1 MPSRRPE
8 GSTRAFGVP
17 PPTSD
22 PYAEVE
28 AKAEAVVLPP
38 SRLLPTPKV
47 AKAKL
52 TEPIGNR
59 LIPGATGPVPSFDR
73 LASGKP
79 APPKP
84 PPPRPSVRAPYSGAS
99 SDPAP
104 SAQSKTIV
112 SKARPIVSSS
122 GASGSKDPAPKP
134 VAVKARPVPPKGPP
148 PTKRSYEEAEV
159 EEAEESLAS
168 VDPDLRVDLSGTGVE
183 IIDPNTYRL
192 VGLTRQSISKF
203 HDIISCDFH
212 NCLDLDRRGTHVNWS
227 DDYPVSPFEAQR
239 FLTNGLVI
247 VCSYCYK
254 QETKQHIIR
263 TTCNTAESLESE
275 LGAIAWHSWF

>member
-1 MPSRRPE
+1 M
-8 GSTRAFGVP
+8 
-17 PPTSD
+17 
-22 PYAEVE
+22 
-28 AKAEAVVLPP
+28 
-38 SRLLPTPKV
+38 
-47 AKAKL
+47 
-52 TEPIGNR
+52 
-59 LIPGATGPVPSFDR
+59 
-73 LASGKP
+73 
-79 APPKP
+79 
-84 PPPRPSVRAPYSGAS
+84 
-99 SDPAP
+99 
-104 SAQSKTIV
+104 
-112 SKARPIVSSS
+112 
-122 GASGSKDPAPKP
+122 
-134 VAVKARPVPPKGPP
+134 
-148 PTKRSYEEAEV
+148 

-275 LGAIAWHSWF
+275 LGAICVAFVVLTRSPTRRGGKAEVLQRLSAAPPGAGAKWIQPLIHIDDSSEIIDSFASVPKATPIYIRSASSSCSSIFALCLLRSHCGLLRLHP